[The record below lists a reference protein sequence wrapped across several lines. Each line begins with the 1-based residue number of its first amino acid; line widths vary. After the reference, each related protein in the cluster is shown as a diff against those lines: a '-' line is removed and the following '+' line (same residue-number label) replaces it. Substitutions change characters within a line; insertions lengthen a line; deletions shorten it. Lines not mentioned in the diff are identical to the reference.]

1 VTAPVR
7 ARLLA
12 IPLLWLLMGAA
23 SAASEDAS
31 ALKAKHAEL
40 REALE
45 ENAFRSPVHLASRES
60 GNSISGD
67 VHAVIRKPFAQMLPA
82 LEKPAAWCEILF
94 LHLNTKYC
102 RASEGAPAAL
112 DVAIGKKYDQPL
124 DEAYRMRLVFS
135 VAARSEDY
143 MRVAMTAV
151 EGPMSTRDY
160 RIAFEAVPLDEARS
174 FIHLSYAYGY
184 GLPSKIAAQAYLG
197 TIGSR
202 KVGFTVA
209 GRQPDGTPRYIGGM
223 RGVVERNTMRYYLA
237 IESYLGALDA
247 PPQARLEKSLRS
259 WYAATERFPRQL
271 RELEQAEYLDMKRRE
286 HARQS

>member
-1 VTAPVR
+1 MTAPVT
-7 ARLLA
+7 ARFLA
-12 IPLLWLLMGAA
+12 IPLLWLLMGTA
-23 SAASEDAS
+23 SAASEGAS
-31 ALKAKHAEL
+31 ALIEKHAGL
-40 REALE
+40 REALA
-45 ENAFRSPVHLASRES
+45 NNIFRSPVILESRE
-60 GNSISGD
+60 GANSISGD
-67 VHAVIRKPFAQMLPA
+67 VYAEIRKPFAQAVPA
-82 LEKPAAWCEILF
+82 LEQPAAWCEILF
-94 LHLNTKYC
+94 LHMNTKYC
-102 RASEGAPAAL
+102 RSTPAARG
-112 DVAIGKKYDQPL
+112 D
-124 DEAYRMRLVFS
+124 
-135 VAARSEDY
+135 DY
-143 MRVAMTAV
+143 MRITMTAV
-151 EGPMSTRDY
+151 QGPFSTRDY
-160 RIAFEAVPLDEARS
+160 RIAFEAVPLDEGRS

-184 GLPSKIAAQAYLG
+184 GLPSKLAAQAYLG

-271 RELEQAEYLDMKRRE
+271 RELEQGEYLDMKRRE